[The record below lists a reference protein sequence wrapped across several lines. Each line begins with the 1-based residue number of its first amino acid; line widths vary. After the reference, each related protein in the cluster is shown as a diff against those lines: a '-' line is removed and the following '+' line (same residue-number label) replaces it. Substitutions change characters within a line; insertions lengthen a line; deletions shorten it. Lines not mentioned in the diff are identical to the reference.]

1 MQYFLVC
8 CVILSDLQ
16 LINIKLPVQTS
27 LYRKVYEKTQRV
39 YLYDVYGYFLPL
51 GQKQNKYNIKKTPS
65 SKNIQKIELGRK
77 IFSLRKIQLTAIMT
91 PS

>member
-27 LYRKVYEKTQRV
+27 LYRKVYEKTQRG